1 MSLGSAKHQKP
12 GEPGRTER
20 GRGEALLGIERD
32 EAPLARQEP
41 EGLGREDLLAQALAR
56 RNLVLAWKR
65 VKANHGSAGV
75 DGLSVEETA
84 KYLKAHWPRIRD
96 ELQSGRY
103 RPQPVRRVPISK
115 TGGGIRELG
124 IPSVTDRLIQQALLQ
139 VLQPLID
146 PTFSESSYGFRPGRR
161 AHDAVLEAQ
170 RHVQE
175 GWQVVVDV
183 DLEKF
188 FDRVNHDVLMDR
200 LAKRIED
207 KAVLRLIRRYLEAGI
222 MDNGVVMER
231 FEGTPQGGPLSPL
244 LANVL
249 LDEVDRELEKR
260 GHRFVRYAD
269 DCNVY
274 VRSRRAGERV
284 LEGLRKLYTRL
295 HLKVNEAKTAVGR
308 AFGRKFLGYR
318 FWAGPRGEVKRAV
331 AGKALDTFKQRI
343 RRITRR
349 TRGRNLSEVAD
360 ELRRYV
366 PGWKAYFR
374 LAQTPGV
381 FRELD
386 EWMRHRLR
394 ALQLKHWRRGTTI
407 FRALRELGAS
417 RDQAAR
423 VAGNS
428 RRWWHNSRMELN
440 RIMPIAYFDRISV
453 PRLS

>member
-1 MSLGSAKHQKP
+1 M
-12 GEPGRTER
+12 
-20 GRGEALLGIERD
+20 
-32 EAPLARQEP
+32 
-41 EGLGREDLLAQALAR
+41 
-56 RNLVLAWKR
+56 W
-65 VKANHGSAGV
+65 AGV
-75 DGLSVEETA
+75 RG
-84 KYLKAHWPRIRD
+84 
-96 ELQSGRY
+96 
-103 RPQPVRRVPISK
+103 
-115 TGGGIRELG
+115 
-124 IPSVTDRLIQQALLQ
+124 
-139 VLQPLID
+139 
-146 PTFSESSYGFRPGRR
+146 
-161 AHDAVLEAQ
+161 
-170 RHVQE
+170 
-175 GWQVVVDV
+175 
-183 DLEKF
+183 
-188 FDRVNHDVLMDR
+188 
-200 LAKRIED
+200 
-207 KAVLRLIRRYLEAGI
+207 YLESGVLV
-222 MDNGVVMER
+222 NGVVHDTD
-231 FEGTPQGGPLSPL
+231 EGTPQGGPLSPP
-244 LANVL
+244 LANIL
-249 LDEVDRELEKR
+249 LDDLDQELARR